1 MDWGGKQGLGDFVAD
16 LTGSLALGAAGAV
29 VAFAVSPAWLALGAG
44 GVGGIAASAVGLAV
58 MRRVGRGE
66 AQDLGFE
73 PVAFDACTETDELL
87 LVNRVEDAELLLTD
101 AIGPPDPDARVLRLF
116 EPQTMAVPGELAARI
131 ESWLEGAVRRT
142 SGASDG
148 DGRAQTGHG
157 PDSSPASAA
166 LHSALADIRRSL
178 R

>member
-1 MDWGGKQGLGDFVAD
+1 MH
-16 LTGSLALGAAGAV
+16 
-29 VAFAVSPAWLALGAG
+29 
-44 GVGGIAASAVGLAV
+44 SA
-58 MRRVGRGE
+58 
-66 AQDLGFE
+66 
-73 PVAFDACTETDELL
+73 
-87 LVNRVEDAELLLTD
+87 
-101 AIGPPDPDARVLRLF
+101 

-142 SGASDG
+142 GGAAAGEPPAPS
-148 DGRAQTGHG
+148 GHG